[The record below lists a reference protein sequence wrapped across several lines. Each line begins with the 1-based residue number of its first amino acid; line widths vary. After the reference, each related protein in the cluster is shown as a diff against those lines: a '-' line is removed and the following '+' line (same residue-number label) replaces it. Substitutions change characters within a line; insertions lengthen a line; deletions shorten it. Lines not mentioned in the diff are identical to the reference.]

1 MLGVVH
7 DTKIYSMVISSMT
20 VTDAVT
26 FQGPVHN
33 PICPYSLNVFKHLG
47 FTGDWDYERYFGTDD
62 FVEDDDDDYSG
73 RYLADSEEQY
83 IVIDDDADV
92 DESEMPDDG
101 FHDDDEEQRDIM
113 RQV

>member
-1 MLGVVH
+1 M
-7 DTKIYSMVISSMT
+7 
-20 VTDAVT
+20 
-26 FQGPVHN
+26 
-33 PICPYSLNVFKHLG
+33 G
-47 FTGDWDYERYFGTDD
+47 FTGDWDYERYYGSDD
-62 FVEDDDDDYSG
+62 FVEDDADDYSG
-73 RYLADSEEQY
+73 RYLAESEEQY